1 MKRLTVII
9 LSLVLSFG
17 VVGCSSS
24 SNDDS
29 TQNQKDEQT
38 QQKDTSTTSEIST
51 LLKDMYI
58 VLKDSDGERKIVKI
72 S

>member
-51 LLKDMYI
+51 LLKDMY
-58 VLKDSDGERKIVKI
+58 
-72 S
+72 

>member
-38 QQKDTSTTSEIST
+38 QKRDTSTTSEDIDIIKRYVYST
-51 LLKDMYI
+51 
-58 VLKDSDGERKIVKI
+58 
-72 S
+72 